1 MGRVDEGNTVL
12 ICSCNLITKQE
23 IEETIRGFLIEDP
36 WTLITPSRVYH
47 EMNKRGRCC
56 GCFPN
61 VINIIVATT
70 ENFHRQ
76 ADTPEA
82 AIIPFV
88 AEIREEHNRCE
99 TVRLMEMRQNAA
111 KRKPHKTNKA

>member
-1 MGRVDEGNTVL
+1 ML
-12 ICSCNLITKQE
+12 ICSCNLVTKLE
-23 IEETIRGFLIEDP
+23 IEETILGFLNEDP

-47 EMNKRGRCC
+47 EMNKHGRCC

-82 AIIPFV
+82 DIVPFV
-88 AEIREEHNRCE
+88 TEIREEYNRYE
-99 TVRLMEMRQNAA
+99 TVRLMEMRQASL
-111 KRKPHKTNKA
+111 KRKQQKAQQA

>member
-1 MGRVDEGNTVL
+1 MCRVDEGDIVL

-23 IEETIRGFLIEDP
+23 VEETIRGFLIEDP

-76 ADTPEA
+76 AHTPEA
-82 AIIPFV
+82 SIVPFV

-99 TVRLMEMRQNAA
+99 TARLMEMRKNAA
-111 KRKPHKTNKA
+111 KRKTHKTKHA

>member
-1 MGRVDEGNTVL
+1 ML
-12 ICSCNLITKQE
+12 ICSCNLIAKQE

-76 ADTPEA
+76 AETPESS
-82 AIIPFV
+82 IVPFV

-99 TVRLMEMRQNAA
+99 TARLLEMRKSIA
-111 KRKPHKTNKA
+111 KRKELKTKHA